1 MSDLLSYVDLN
12 RRSLWVS
19 VASILFNPL
28 FWNIVARH
36 EYKDKVLTKIAF
48 GKPYLGCYLLAVT
61 IFSLGIFRDH
71 LYQTAL
77 SDQPTHP
84 FLHYTEVKLLAAL
97 LFAVGGTL
105 VVTSMWALGVTGTYL
120 GDYFGILM
128 DHKVES
134 FPFSVTSSP
143 MYTGSTLSF
152 LATALWYESPAGLL
166 LTALV
171 WVEYKIALRYEDPFT
186 GEIYAKRERERAA
199 AAAAATAG
207 GKSTPSTAK
216 SSAIRQAGE
225 L

>member
-1 MSDLLSYVDLN
+1 MSELLRYVDFN
-12 RRSLWVS
+12 QKSLWIAA
-19 VASILFNPL
+19 ASIVFNPL
-28 FWNIVARH
+28 YWNVVARQ
-36 EYKDKVLTKIAF
+36 EYKNKILTKLAF
-48 GKPYLGCYLLAVT
+48 GKPYWGCYALAVS
-61 IFSLGIFRDH
+61 IFSLGILRDH
-71 LYQTAL
+71 LYQQAL
-77 SDQPTHP
+77 RDQPTYP
-84 FLHYTEVKLLAAL
+84 LLHYTEFKILAAV

-134 FPFSVTSSP
+134 FPFNVTNSP

-166 LTALV
+166 LTLLV

-199 AAAAATAG
+199 AA
-207 GKSTPSTAK
+207 GKGTPSSGK
-216 SSAIRQAGE
+216 SSAVRSKE